1 MWFKQSVTDT
11 LTDGVARKTI
21 KVQEEA
27 SDK

>member
-11 LTDGVARKTI
+11 LTDGVACKTI